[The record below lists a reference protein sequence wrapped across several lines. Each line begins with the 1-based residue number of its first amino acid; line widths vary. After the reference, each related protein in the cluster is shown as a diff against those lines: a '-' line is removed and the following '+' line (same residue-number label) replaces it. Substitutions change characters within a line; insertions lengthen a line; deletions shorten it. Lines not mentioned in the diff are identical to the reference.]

1 MAQKTNAEERRQYLR
16 VEATGLI
23 VLYEIVPPEKLQ
35 EAGLEVFNQPPLA
48 QELEIETDK
57 LWHTADLGERMNEQF
72 ALMARSFGQLGAK
85 LDYLIALA
93 EGKPVEPVSEHPV
106 YLLDISGAGLSFLGK
121 ENLAKETL
129 LRLRIRFSRFPLS
142 EVLAIG
148 KVMWSRPAEENTH
161 KEEFEIGAQ
170 FEVIRDDDREMLF
183 RFISLIERK
192 MLRDRKEFK
201 TGGGEQA

>member
-1 MAQKTNAEERRQYLR
+1 
-16 VEATGLI
+16 
-23 VLYEIVPPEKLQ
+23 
-35 EAGLEVFNQPPLA
+35 
-48 QELEIETDK
+48 
-57 LWHTADLGERMNEQF
+57 MNEQF

-121 ENLAKETL
+121 ESLAKETL

-142 EVLAIG
+142 EVLTIG

-161 KEEFEIGAQ
+161 KEEFEIGTQ

-201 TGGGEQA
+201 TGGGDE